1 MRNMMTLQKL
11 DDDAMPANYNPI
23 AILPIHSQIPDAWS
37 IIITFSL
44 ITFYLTKTRTELK
57 NLEHYSQTTVS
68 RGYKRKQKS
77 LNELTSS
84 TNT

>member
-44 ITFYLTKTRTELK
+44 ITFYLTKTRTESK
-57 NLEHYSQTTVS
+57 NL
-68 RGYKRKQKS
+68 
-77 LNELTSS
+77 
-84 TNT
+84 